1 MGEHGC
7 QGGMQWPPWALEGP
21 DHPPSSPV
29 PVVQLLGSL
38 DKAGVV
44 GFLQHLLGIAHHA
57 RVLQHGLVFLDLAVQ
72 AGQPL
77 LLALLD
83 RLQQGCPLLLQN
95 GAQPL
100 DQL

>member
-1 MGEHGC
+1 M
-7 QGGMQWPPWALEGP
+7 
-21 DHPPSSPV
+21 
-29 PVVQLLGSL
+29 QLLGSL

-44 GFLQHLLGIAHHA
+44 SLLQHLLGIAHHA
-57 RVLQHGLVFLDLAVQ
+57 RVLQHGLVLPDLAVQ

-83 RLQQGCPLLLQN
+83 GLQQGGPLLLQH
-95 GAQPL
+95 GTEPL